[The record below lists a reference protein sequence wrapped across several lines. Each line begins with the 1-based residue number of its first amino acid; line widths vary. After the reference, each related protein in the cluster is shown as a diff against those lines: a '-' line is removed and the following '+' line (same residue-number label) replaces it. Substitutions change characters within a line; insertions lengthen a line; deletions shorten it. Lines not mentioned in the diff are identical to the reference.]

1 MFMKIFTVLII
12 GFNNIFITP
21 QNIKNDKITTQS
33 LIRNKRQSNKVYD
46 FEIRNLKKI
55 RFLTERQDHD
65 LLKVEIRTE
74 ENINANIDKQLPNLK
89 NVKIFSLEFNAE
101 LVNNR
106 IKQKDFQK
114 ITNTYGTKIDTS
126 GLNFYTWMINIPNKT
141 IRIKAQ
147 GTELLTFEHDDT
159 NNYRLNKTNN
169 FEIEIEKDSTDIELP
184 TTTTDFDGNHNYND
198 VVDNLDY
205 LMIHRGDFDKFNY
218 SYLYWTPVFNF
229 IDTLEK
235 GYYKEFTIKNHGF
248 KDESYFYHKTSTI
261 LPNSEIIDPT
271 NATKI
276 EVIKK
281 IKKRLNEKI
290 NNLAGVNNA
299 IEGIDYNTEIKDND
313 NNYLDDSTTFDLTTD
328 NVADRTFT
336 VKFTA
341 IETSTQLQ
349 GTNTIKMVIPKQDDN
364 NDNVLKIKAFN
375 KTLIA
380 GNNYLQLLHGENE
393 IWKYDTTRAND
404 YYLIKYLFGTLNYL
418 NVKFSFLRY
427 DPDLKNDIYLYFKN
441 NIPSINNS
449 DYKNVFD
456 EIYEILGNFFASLFY
471 ATFDM
476 DEKTHTEI
484 DFKGVGN
491 YNKDYFIQIGFFY
504 RSLITFYPKK
514 YLINITGNSEL
525 LLRSYFFT
533 FDKKTHQENY
543 NTIKNN
549 NSIYQIDFNVLK
561 SYDNKLIKL
570 SVSKTANSINYLNT
584 DIDIRYGI
592 NIFTLTFPLYHKQNT
607 ANYNFKIYD
616 FNVLNSTAFIPD
628 GSTNSEWDDLIPPPN
643 CKYSGR
649 WIPTFNDIGC
659 AIQNAGIKMLNWM
672 LIASQIIT
680 ILRPLAIIAKAT
692 VNFSTAIFPV
702 FKTVPAFYYTFQF
715 LIGFA
720 IFLMILRIFV

>member
-12 GFNNIFITP
+12 SFNNIFTIP
-21 QNIKNDKITTQS
+21 QNINNDKSTAQSLIRSKRQNNESYELNLKKSKLTLKSSKDDNSKWNQKWEIKVNVENEFIPKNLPPRMKLNDWEFYVDKNDKITLPILKS
-33 LIRNKRQSNKVYD
+33 LEYDLNWEKNSEPRYWENKDFLSYQNK
-46 FEIRNLKKI
+46 K
-55 RFLTERQDHD
+55 
-65 LLKVEIRTE
+65 
-74 ENINANIDKQLPNLK
+74 LK
-89 NVKIFSLEFNAE
+89 NIKMKVQEWDKNERYAKWKILEFNAQSE
-101 LVNNR
+101 
-106 IKQKDFQK
+106 IK
-114 ITNTYGTKIDTS
+114 
-126 GLNFYTWMINIPNKT
+126 P
-141 IRIKAQ
+141 
-147 GTELLTFEHDDT
+147 
-159 NNYRLNKTNN
+159 
-169 FEIEIEKDSTDIELP
+169 STDIDLP
-184 TTTTDFDGNHNYND
+184 EKTTKFDGNYNYND

-235 GYYKEFTIKNHGF
+235 GYYKEFTIKNYGF
-248 KDESYFYHKTSTI
+248 KNESYFYHKTSSDK
-261 LPNSEIIDPT
+261 N
-271 NATKI
+271 
-276 EVIKK
+276 VV
-281 IKKRLNEKI
+281 NE
-290 NNLAGVNNA
+290 
-299 IEGIDYNTEIKDND
+299 
-313 NNYLDDSTTFDLTTD
+313 
-328 NVADRTFT
+328 
-336 VKFTA
+336 
-341 IETSTQLQ
+341 
-349 GTNTIKMVIPKQDDN
+349 
-364 NDNVLKIKAFN
+364 NVLKIKAFN

-380 GNNYLQLLHGENE
+380 GNKYLQLLHGENE
-393 IWKYDTTRAND
+393 IWKYGTTNSND

-418 NVKFSFLRY
+418 NVRFSFLRY

-449 DYKNVFD
+449 DYKNVFN

-484 DFKGVGN
+484 DFKGVEN
-491 YNKDYFIQIGFFY
+491 YKKDYFIQIGFFY

-514 YLINITGNSEL
+514 YLVNIIGNSEL

-533 FDKKTHQENY
+533 FDKKMHQDNY
-543 NTIKNN
+543 NAINN
-549 NSIYQIDFNVLK
+549 TNSIYQIDFNVLK
-561 SYDNKLIKL
+561 SYDNKLIAL
-570 SVSKTANSINYLNT
+570 PTNKTANSINYLNT

-592 NIFTLTFPLYHKQNT
+592 NIFTLTFPLYHKGNIS
-607 ANYNFKIYD
+607 NYNFKIYD

-628 GSTNSEWDDLIPPPN
+628 GSNNSEWDDLIPPAN

-659 AIQNAGIKMLNWM
+659 AIQNAGIKMINWI
-672 LIASQIIT
+672 LTASQIIT

>member
-12 GFNNIFITP
+12 SFNNIFTIP
-21 QNIKNDKITTQS
+21 QNINNDKITTQS
-33 LIRNKRQSNKVYD
+33 LIRNKRQSDKIYD
-46 FEIRNLKKI
+46 FEIRNLEKVRFWISNSTNNITQVQINKIDNNNLNEKLPELRNLENLSFLFTQKLQNNQSKQDKIRQLINTGGQETAMRNTWVINKKI
-55 RFLTERQDHD
+55 T
-65 LLKVEIRTE
+65 
-74 ENINANIDKQLPNLK
+74 
-89 NVKIFSLEFNAE
+89 
-101 LVNNR
+101 
-106 IKQKDFQK
+106 
-114 ITNTYGTKIDTS
+114 
-126 GLNFYTWMINIPNKT
+126 
-141 IRIKAQ
+141 IKAQ
-147 GTELLTFEHDDT
+147 GTNLDDCKYDSLGNISPAYDDNKIDYILRST
-159 NNYRLNKTNN
+159 ND
-169 FEIEIEKDSTDIELP
+169 FEIEIEKDSTDINLP
-184 TTTTDFDGNHNYND
+184 ITTTKFDGNHKYND
-198 VVDNLDY
+198 IIDNLDY

-248 KDESYFYHKTSTI
+248 KNESYFYHKTSS
-261 LPNSEIIDPT
+261 SEDEINT
-271 NATKI
+271 NI
-276 EVIKK
+276 
-281 IKKRLNEKI
+281 
-290 NNLAGVNNA
+290 
-299 IEGIDYNTEIKDND
+299 
-313 NNYLDDSTTFDLTTD
+313 
-328 NVADRTFT
+328 
-336 VKFTA
+336 
-341 IETSTQLQ
+341 
-349 GTNTIKMVIPKQDDN
+349 
-364 NDNVLKIKAFN
+364 LKIKAFN

-380 GNNYLQLLHGENE
+380 GNDYLQLLHGESE
-393 IWKYDTTRAND
+393 IWKYNTQNTND

-418 NVKFSFLRY
+418 DVKFSFLRY
-427 DPDLKNDIYLYFKN
+427 DPDLRNDIYFYFKN

-449 DYKNVFD
+449 DYKNIFD

-484 DFKGVGN
+484 DFKGVDN

-514 YLINITGNSEL
+514 YLINVTGNSEL

-533 FDKKTHQENY
+533 FDKKMHQENY
-543 NTIKNN
+543 NAINN
-549 NSIYQIDFNVLK
+549 TNNIYQIDFNVLK

-570 SVSKTANSINYLNT
+570 SASNTANSINYLNT

-592 NIFTLTFPLYHKQNT
+592 NIFTLTFPLYHNGNNS
-607 ANYNFKIYD
+607 NYNFKIYD

-628 GSTNSEWDDLIPPPN
+628 GSTNSEWDDLIPPAN

-672 LIASQIIT
+672 LTASQIIT

-720 IFLMILRIFV
+720 IFLMILRIFM

>member
-1 MFMKIFTVLII
+1 MKIFTVLII
-12 GFNNIFITP
+12 SFNNIFTIP
-21 QNIKNDKITTQS
+21 QNINNDEITTQS
-33 LIRNKRQSNKVYD
+33 LIRNKRQNNQIYEKEVKLENLKEVEIENIQQHHDELKIIIKVPININKKNLEEVLKERPKPTND
-46 FEIRNLKKI
+46 KLEFITPAFSKNNEIRKNIEDLTGKYGKI
-55 RFLTERQDHD
+55 
-65 LLKVEIRTE
+65 
-74 ENINANIDKQLPNLK
+74 INQN
-89 NVKIFSLEFNAE
+89 
-101 LVNNR
+101 NNR
-106 IKQKDFQK
+106 KTYKIQKFIQLEMTINYYDHS
-114 ITNTYGTKIDTS
+114 S
-126 GLNFYTWMINIPNKT
+126 G
-141 IRIKAQ
+141 
-147 GTELLTFEHDDT
+147 
-159 NNYRLNKTNN
+159 YR
-169 FEIEIEKDSTDIELP
+169 IEINPRKTFIIKTEKDTTDIDLP
-184 TTTTDFDGNHNYND
+184 EITKKFDGNHNYND

-484 DFKGVGN
+484 DFKGIEN
-491 YNKDYFIQIGFFY
+491 YKKDYFIQIGFFY

-514 YLINITGNSEL
+514 YLVNIIGNSEL

-533 FDKKTHQENY
+533 FDKKMHQENY
-543 NTIKNN
+543 NAINN
-549 NSIYQIDFNVLK
+549 TNSIYQINFNVLK
-561 SYDNKLIKL
+561 SYDNKLITL
-570 SVSKTANSINYLNT
+570 PTSKTANSINYLNT

-592 NIFTLTFPLYHKQNT
+592 NIFTLTFPLYHKGNIS
-607 ANYNFKIYD
+607 NYNFKIYD

-628 GSTNSEWDDLIPPPN
+628 GSNNSEWDDLIPPAN

-659 AIQNAGIKMLNWM
+659 AIQNAGIKMINWI
-672 LIASQIIT
+672 LTASQIIT

-692 VNFSTAIFPV
+692 VNFSTDIFPV

>member
-1 MFMKIFTVLII
+1 MFMKIFTVLTIS
-12 GFNNIFITP
+12 FNNIFTIP
-21 QNIKNDKITTQS
+21 SNINNDKTKTQLIRTKRQNDKIY
-33 LIRNKRQSNKVYD
+33 N
-46 FEIRNLKKI
+46 FEIRNLEKVQFWISARKNNLNLYPVTQVAIEKKDNINLNEKLPELKNLNWLIFRFTLEFKDNQSKQDEIRQLITTHGQKIDEDSDNKLWIINKKI
-55 RFLTERQDHD
+55 
-65 LLKVEIRTE
+65 
-74 ENINANIDKQLPNLK
+74 A
-89 NVKIFSLEFNAE
+89 
-101 LVNNR
+101 
-106 IKQKDFQK
+106 
-114 ITNTYGTKIDTS
+114 
-126 GLNFYTWMINIPNKT
+126 
-141 IRIKAQ
+141 IKAQ
-147 GTELLTFEHDDT
+147 GTRLDTLNHDNNIT
-159 NNYRLNKTNN
+159 NYRLNKTNN
-169 FEIEIEKDSTDIELP
+169 FKIEIEKDSTDIDLP
-184 TTTTDFDGNHNYND
+184 TTTTKFDGNHNYSN
-198 VVDNLDY
+198 VIDNLDY

-229 IDTLEK
+229 IDTLEE

-248 KDESYFYHKTSTI
+248 KDQSYFYHKTSS
-261 LPNSEIIDPT
+261 NK
-271 NATKI
+271 N
-276 EVIKK
+276 VV
-281 IKKRLNEKI
+281 NE
-290 NNLAGVNNA
+290 
-299 IEGIDYNTEIKDND
+299 
-313 NNYLDDSTTFDLTTD
+313 
-328 NVADRTFT
+328 
-336 VKFTA
+336 
-341 IETSTQLQ
+341 
-349 GTNTIKMVIPKQDDN
+349 
-364 NDNVLKIKAFN
+364 NVLKIQAFN
-375 KTLIA
+375 KTIIA
-380 GNNYLQLLHGENE
+380 GNKYLQLLHGEKE
-393 IWKYDTTRAND
+393 IWKYDTANAND

-427 DPDLKNDIYLYFKN
+427 DPDLRNDIYLYFKN

-476 DEKTHTEI
+476 DEKTYTEI
-484 DFKGVGN
+484 DFKGVDN
-491 YNKDYFIQIGFFY
+491 YNKNYFIQIGFFY
-504 RSLITFYPKK
+504 RSLITFYSQK
-514 YLINITGNSEL
+514 YLVNIIGNSEL

-543 NTIKNN
+543 DAFKNN

-561 SYDNKLIKL
+561 SYDNKLITL
-570 SVSKTANSINYLNT
+570 PTSNTANSINYLNT

-592 NIFTLTFPLYHKQNT
+592 NIFTLTFPLYHKDNIS
-607 ANYNFKIYD
+607 NYNFKIYD

-628 GSTNSEWDDLIPPPN
+628 GSNNSEWDDLIPPAN

-672 LIASQIIT
+672 LTASRVIT

>member
-1 MFMKIFTVLII
+1 MFMKIFTMII
-12 GFNNIFITP
+12 ISFNNIFTIPWNINNDKTKTQSLIRSKR
-21 QNIKNDKITTQS
+21 QNNESYELNLKKSKLTLKSSKDDNSKWNQKWEIKFNVENKFMPKNLPPRMKLNDWEFYVDKNDKITLPILKS
-33 LIRNKRQSNKVYD
+33 LEYDLNWEKNSEPRYWENKDFLSYQNK
-46 FEIRNLKKI
+46 K
-55 RFLTERQDHD
+55 
-65 LLKVEIRTE
+65 
-74 ENINANIDKQLPNLK
+74 LK
-89 NVKIFSLEFNAE
+89 NIKMKVREWDKNERYAKWKILEFDAQSE
-101 LVNNR
+101 
-106 IKQKDFQK
+106 
-114 ITNTYGTKIDTS
+114 TK
-126 GLNFYTWMINIPNKT
+126 P
-141 IRIKAQ
+141 
-147 GTELLTFEHDDT
+147 
-159 NNYRLNKTNN
+159 
-169 FEIEIEKDSTDIELP
+169 STDIDLP
-184 TTTTDFDGNHNYND
+184 EKTTKFDGNHNYSD
-198 VVDNLDY
+198 VIDNLDY

-248 KDESYFYHKTSTI
+248 KNESYFYHKNSTI

-281 IKKRLNEKI
+281 IKKRLNETI
-290 NNLAGVNNA
+290 NNLTGVNNA

-313 NNYLDDSTTFDLTTD
+313 NNYLDERATFDLTTD

-349 GTNTIKMVIPKQDDN
+349 GTNTIKMTIPKQDDN

-380 GNNYLQLLHGENE
+380 GNNYLQLLHGEAE
-393 IWKYDTTRAND
+393 IWKYDTKKAND

-418 NVKFSFLRY
+418 NVRFSFLRY
-427 DPDLKNDIYLYFKN
+427 DPELKNDIYLYFKN
-441 NIPSINNS
+441 NIPGINNS

-476 DEKTHTEI
+476 DENTHTEI
-484 DFKGVGN
+484 DFKGVDN
-491 YNKDYFIQIGFFY
+491 YNKNYFIQIGFFY

-514 YLINITGNSEL
+514 YLVNIIGNSEL

-533 FDKKTHQENY
+533 FDKKTHQKNY
-543 NTIKNN
+543 NAIKNN

-561 SYDNKLIKL
+561 SYDNKLITL
-570 SVSKTANSINYLNT
+570 PTSKPANSINYLNT

-592 NIFTLTFPLYHKQNT
+592 NIFTLTFPLYHKGGIS
-607 ANYNFKIYD
+607 NYNFKIYD

-628 GSTNSEWDDLIPPPN
+628 GSTNSEWDDLIPPAN

-659 AIQNAGIKMLNWM
+659 TIQNASIKMINWI
-672 LIASQIIT
+672 LTASQIIT

-692 VNFSTAIFPV
+692 VNFSTAIFPI

>member
-12 GFNNIFITP
+12 SFNNIFTIP
-21 QNIKNDKITTQS
+21 QNINNDKSTAQSLIRSKRQNNESYELNLKKSKLTLKSSKDDNSKWNQKWEIKVNVENEFMPKNLPPRMKLNDWEFYVDKNDKITLPILKS
-33 LIRNKRQSNKVYD
+33 LEYDLNWEKNSEPRYWENKDFLSYQNK
-46 FEIRNLKKI
+46 K
-55 RFLTERQDHD
+55 
-65 LLKVEIRTE
+65 
-74 ENINANIDKQLPNLK
+74 LK
-89 NVKIFSLEFNAE
+89 NIKMKVQEWDKNERYAKWKILEFDAQSE
-101 LVNNR
+101 
-106 IKQKDFQK
+106 IK
-114 ITNTYGTKIDTS
+114 
-126 GLNFYTWMINIPNKT
+126 P
-141 IRIKAQ
+141 
-147 GTELLTFEHDDT
+147 
-159 NNYRLNKTNN
+159 
-169 FEIEIEKDSTDIELP
+169 STDIDLP
-184 TTTTDFDGNHNYND
+184 EKTTKFDGNHNYND

-248 KDESYFYHKTSTI
+248 KDESYFYHKTSSDK
-261 LPNSEIIDPT
+261 N
-271 NATKI
+271 
-276 EVIKK
+276 VV
-281 IKKRLNEKI
+281 NE
-290 NNLAGVNNA
+290 
-299 IEGIDYNTEIKDND
+299 
-313 NNYLDDSTTFDLTTD
+313 
-328 NVADRTFT
+328 
-336 VKFTA
+336 
-341 IETSTQLQ
+341 
-349 GTNTIKMVIPKQDDN
+349 
-364 NDNVLKIKAFN
+364 NVLKIKAFN

-380 GNNYLQLLHGENE
+380 GNKYLQLLHGENE
-393 IWKYDTTRAND
+393 IWKYDTANAND

-418 NVKFSFLRY
+418 NVRFSFLRY

-484 DFKGVGN
+484 DFKGVEN
-491 YNKDYFIQIGFFY
+491 YKKDYFIQIGFFY

-514 YLINITGNSEL
+514 YLVNIIGNSEL

-533 FDKKTHQENY
+533 FDKKMHQENY
-543 NTIKNN
+543 NVINN
-549 NSIYQIDFNVLK
+549 TNGIYQIDFNVLK
-561 SYDNKLIKL
+561 SYDNKLITL
-570 SVSKTANSINYLNT
+570 PTIKTANSINYLNT

-592 NIFTLTFPLYHKQNT
+592 NIFTLTFPLYHKGNIS
-607 ANYNFKIYD
+607 NYNFKIYD

-628 GSTNSEWDDLIPPPN
+628 GSTNSEWDDLIPPAN

-659 AIQNAGIKMLNWM
+659 AIQNASIKMINWI
-672 LIASQIIT
+672 LTASQVIT

>member
-12 GFNNIFITP
+12 SFNNIFTIP
-21 QNIKNDKITTQS
+21 QNINNDEITTQS
-33 LIRNKRQSNKVYD
+33 LIRNKRQNNQIYEKEVKLENLKEVEIENIQQHHDELKIIIKVPININKKNLEEVLKERPKPTND
-46 FEIRNLKKI
+46 KLEFITPAFSKNNEIRKNIEDLTGKYGKI
-55 RFLTERQDHD
+55 
-65 LLKVEIRTE
+65 
-74 ENINANIDKQLPNLK
+74 INQN
-89 NVKIFSLEFNAE
+89 
-101 LVNNR
+101 NNR
-106 IKQKDFQK
+106 KTYKIQKFIQLEMTINYYDHS
-114 ITNTYGTKIDTS
+114 S
-126 GLNFYTWMINIPNKT
+126 G
-141 IRIKAQ
+141 
-147 GTELLTFEHDDT
+147 
-159 NNYRLNKTNN
+159 YR
-169 FEIEIEKDSTDIELP
+169 IEINPRKTFIIKTEKDTTDIDLP
-184 TTTTDFDGNHNYND
+184 EITKKFDGNHNYND

-484 DFKGVGN
+484 DFKGIEN
-491 YNKDYFIQIGFFY
+491 YKKDYFIQIGFFY

-514 YLINITGNSEL
+514 YLVNIIGNSEL

-533 FDKKTHQENY
+533 FDKKMHQENY
-543 NTIKNN
+543 NAINN
-549 NSIYQIDFNVLK
+549 TNSIYQINFNVLK
-561 SYDNKLIKL
+561 SYDNKLITL
-570 SVSKTANSINYLNT
+570 PTSKTANSINYLNT

-592 NIFTLTFPLYHKQNT
+592 NIFTLTFPLYHKGNIS
-607 ANYNFKIYD
+607 NYNFKIYD

-628 GSTNSEWDDLIPPPN
+628 GSNNSEWDDLIPPAN
-643 CKYSGR
+643 CANIRDDEY
-649 WIPTFNDIGC
+649 
-659 AIQNAGIKMLNWM
+659 QH
-672 LIASQIIT
+672 
-680 ILRPLAIIAKAT
+680 
-692 VNFSTAIFPV
+692 
-702 FKTVPAFYYTFQF
+702 
-715 LIGFA
+715 
-720 IFLMILRIFV
+720 LMILVVPFKMLVSKW

>member
-12 GFNNIFITP
+12 SFNNIFTIP
-21 QNIKNDKITTQS
+21 QNINNDKATSQS

-46 FEIRNLKKI
+46 FEIRNLEKVRFWISNSTNNITQVQINKIDNNNLNEKLPELRNLENLSFLFTQKLQNNQSKQDKIRQLINTVGQETAMRNTWVINKKI
-55 RFLTERQDHD
+55 T
-65 LLKVEIRTE
+65 
-74 ENINANIDKQLPNLK
+74 
-89 NVKIFSLEFNAE
+89 
-101 LVNNR
+101 
-106 IKQKDFQK
+106 
-114 ITNTYGTKIDTS
+114 
-126 GLNFYTWMINIPNKT
+126 
-141 IRIKAQ
+141 IKAQ
-147 GTELLTFEHDDT
+147 GTNLDDCKYDSLGNISPAYDDNKIDYILRST
-159 NNYRLNKTNN
+159 ND
-169 FEIEIEKDSTDIELP
+169 FEIEIEKDSTDIDLP
-184 TTTTDFDGNHNYND
+184 ETTTKFDGNHNYND

-229 IDTLEK
+229 INTLEK

-281 IKKRLNEKI
+281 IKKRLNETI

-427 DPDLKNDIYLYFKN
+427 DPDLRNDIYLYFKN
-441 NIPSINNS
+441 NIPNINNNN
-449 DYKNVFD
+449 YKKNFW
-456 EIYEILGNFFASLFY
+456 GNLW
-471 ATFDM
+471 
-476 DEKTHTEI
+476 
-484 DFKGVGN
+484 
-491 YNKDYFIQIGFFY
+491 
-504 RSLITFYPKK
+504 
-514 YLINITGNSEL
+514 
-525 LLRSYFFT
+525 
-533 FDKKTHQENY
+533 
-543 NTIKNN
+543 NT
-549 NSIYQIDFNVLK
+549 
-561 SYDNKLIKL
+561 
-570 SVSKTANSINYLNT
+570 
-584 DIDIRYGI
+584 
-592 NIFTLTFPLYHKQNT
+592 
-607 ANYNFKIYD
+607 
-616 FNVLNSTAFIPD
+616 
-628 GSTNSEWDDLIPPPN
+628 W
-643 CKYSGR
+643 
-649 WIPTFNDIGC
+649 
-659 AIQNAGIKMLNWM
+659 
-672 LIASQIIT
+672 
-680 ILRPLAIIAKAT
+680 
-692 VNFSTAIFPV
+692 
-702 FKTVPAFYYTFQF
+702 
-715 LIGFA
+715 
-720 IFLMILRIFV
+720 

>member
-1 MFMKIFTVLII
+1 MKIFTVLII
-12 GFNNIFITP
+12 SFNNIFTIP
-21 QNIKNDKITTQS
+21 QNINNDEMTTQS
-33 LIRNKRQSNKVYD
+33 LIRNKIESNKVYNFEIKNLEKVNFWILNSTNSVAEVNIYKKDNSNLNEKLPELKNLND
-46 FEIRNLKKI
+46 FTFQFTKELQNNQDKQEKIRNLITTHGQKIKENSTYKTWVINKKI
-55 RFLTERQDHD
+55 TIKAHGTD
-65 LLKVEIRTE
+65 LY
-74 ENINANIDKQLPNLK
+74 N
-89 NVKIFSLEFNAE
+89 F
-101 LVNNR
+101 
-106 IKQKDFQK
+106 KDFF
-114 ITNTYGTKIDTS
+114 D
-126 GLNFYTWMINIPNKT
+126 KT
-141 IRIKAQ
+141 
-147 GTELLTFEHDDT
+147 
-159 NNYRLNKTNN
+159 NYRLNETNN
-169 FEIEIEKDSTDIELP
+169 FEIKIEKDSTDIELP
-184 TTTTDFDGNHNYND
+184 TTITNFDGNHNYSD
-198 VVDNLDY
+198 VIDNLDY

-235 GYYKEFTIKNHGF
+235 GYYKEFMIKNHGF
-248 KDESYFYHKTSTI
+248 KDESYFYHKNSTI
-261 LPNSEIIDPT
+261 LPDSEIIDPT

-281 IKKRLNEKI
+281 IKKKLNEAI
-290 NNLAGVNNA
+290 NNLTGVNNA

-313 NNYLDDSTTFDLTTD
+313 NNYLDERATFDLTTD

-341 IETSTQLQ
+341 TETSTQLQ
-349 GTNTIKMVIPKQDDN
+349 GTNTIKMVIPKQEDT

-380 GNNYLQLLHGENE
+380 GNNYLQLLHGETE
-393 IWKYDTTRAND
+393 IWKYDTKKAND

-418 NVKFSFLRY
+418 NVRFSFLRH
-427 DPDLKNDIYLYFKN
+427 DPELRNDIYLYFKN
-441 NIPSINNS
+441 NIPSINSNN
-449 DYKNVFD
+449 YKNTFD

-484 DFKGVGN
+484 DFKSVEN
-491 YNKDYFIQIGFFY
+491 YKKDYFIQIGFFY

-514 YLINITGNSEL
+514 YLINVTGNSEL

-543 NTIKNN
+543 TAIKNN
-549 NSIYQIDFNVLK
+549 NSIYQIEFNVLK
-561 SYDNKLIKL
+561 SYDNKLIAL
-570 SVSKTANSINYLNT
+570 PTNKTVNSINYLNT

-592 NIFTLTFPLYHKQNT
+592 NIFTLTFPLYNKDNT
-607 ANYNFKIYD
+607 PDYNFKIYD

-628 GSTNSEWDDLIPPPN
+628 GSNNSEWDDLIPPAN

-659 AIQNAGIKMLNWM
+659 AIQNAGIKMINWI
-672 LIASQIIT
+672 LTASQIIA

-692 VNFSTAIFPV
+692 VNFSTAIFPI

>member
-1 MFMKIFTVLII
+1 MFMKIFTVLTI
-12 GFNNIFITP
+12 GFNNIFTIP
-21 QNIKNDKITTQS
+21 QNINNDKATAQSLIRSKRQNNESYELNLKKSKLTLKSSKDDNSKWNQKWEIKVNVENEFMPKNLPPRMKLNGWEFYVDKNDKITLPILKS
-33 LIRNKRQSNKVYD
+33 LEYDLNWEKNSEPRYWENKDFLSYQNK
-46 FEIRNLKKI
+46 K
-55 RFLTERQDHD
+55 
-65 LLKVEIRTE
+65 
-74 ENINANIDKQLPNLK
+74 LK
-89 NVKIFSLEFNAE
+89 NIKMKVQEWDKNERYAKWKILEFDAQSE
-101 LVNNR
+101 
-106 IKQKDFQK
+106 IK
-114 ITNTYGTKIDTS
+114 
-126 GLNFYTWMINIPNKT
+126 P
-141 IRIKAQ
+141 
-147 GTELLTFEHDDT
+147 
-159 NNYRLNKTNN
+159 
-169 FEIEIEKDSTDIELP
+169 STDIDLP
-184 TTTTDFDGNHNYND
+184 EKTTKFDGNHNYND
-198 VVDNLDY
+198 VLDNLDY

-248 KDESYFYHKTSTI
+248 KDESYFYHKTSSDK
-261 LPNSEIIDPT
+261 N
-271 NATKI
+271 
-276 EVIKK
+276 VV
-281 IKKRLNEKI
+281 NE
-290 NNLAGVNNA
+290 
-299 IEGIDYNTEIKDND
+299 
-313 NNYLDDSTTFDLTTD
+313 
-328 NVADRTFT
+328 
-336 VKFTA
+336 
-341 IETSTQLQ
+341 
-349 GTNTIKMVIPKQDDN
+349 
-364 NDNVLKIKAFN
+364 NVLKIKAFN

-380 GNNYLQLLHGENE
+380 GNKYLQLLHGETE
-393 IWKYDTTRAND
+393 IWKYNTVNTND

-418 NVKFSFLRY
+418 NVRFSFLRY
-427 DPDLKNDIYLYFKN
+427 DPNLKNDIYLYFKN

-484 DFKGVGN
+484 DFKGVEN
-491 YNKDYFIQIGFFY
+491 YKKDYFIQIGFFY

-514 YLINITGNSEL
+514 YLVNIIGNSEL

-533 FDKKTHQENY
+533 FDKKMHQENY
-543 NTIKNN
+543 NVINN
-549 NSIYQIDFNVLK
+549 TNGIYQIDFNVLK
-561 SYDNKLIKL
+561 SYDNKLITL
-570 SVSKTANSINYLNT
+570 PTSKTANSINYLNT

-592 NIFTLTFPLYHKQNT
+592 NIFTLTFPLYHKGNIS
-607 ANYNFKIYD
+607 NYNFKIYD

-628 GSTNSEWDDLIPPPN
+628 GSTNSEWDDLIPPAN

-659 AIQNAGIKMLNWM
+659 AIQNASIKMLNWM
-672 LIASQIIT
+672 LTASQIIT

>member
-12 GFNNIFITP
+12 SFNNIFTIP
-21 QNIKNDKITTQS
+21 QNINNDEMTTQS
-33 LIRNKRQSNKVYD
+33 LIRNKIESNKVYNFEIKNLEKVNFWILNSTNSVAEVNIYKKDNSNLNEKLPELKNLND
-46 FEIRNLKKI
+46 FTFQFTKELQNNQDKQEKIRNLITTHGQKIKENSTYKTWVINKKI
-55 RFLTERQDHD
+55 TIKAHGTD
-65 LLKVEIRTE
+65 LY
-74 ENINANIDKQLPNLK
+74 N
-89 NVKIFSLEFNAE
+89 F
-101 LVNNR
+101 
-106 IKQKDFQK
+106 KDFF
-114 ITNTYGTKIDTS
+114 D
-126 GLNFYTWMINIPNKT
+126 KT
-141 IRIKAQ
+141 
-147 GTELLTFEHDDT
+147 
-159 NNYRLNKTNN
+159 NYRLNETNN
-169 FEIEIEKDSTDIELP
+169 FEIKIEKDSTDIELP
-184 TTTTDFDGNHNYND
+184 TTITNFDGNHNYSD
-198 VVDNLDY
+198 VIDNLDY

-235 GYYKEFTIKNHGF
+235 GYYKEFMIKNHGF
-248 KDESYFYHKTSTI
+248 KDESYFYHKNSTI
-261 LPNSEIIDPT
+261 LPDSEIIDPT

-281 IKKRLNEKI
+281 IKKKLNEAI
-290 NNLAGVNNA
+290 NNLTGVNNA

-313 NNYLDDSTTFDLTTD
+313 NNYLDERATFDLTTD

-341 IETSTQLQ
+341 TETSTQLQ
-349 GTNTIKMVIPKQDDN
+349 GTNTIKMVIPKQEDT

-380 GNNYLQLLHGENE
+380 GNNYLQLLHGETE
-393 IWKYDTTRAND
+393 IWKYDTKKAND

-418 NVKFSFLRY
+418 NVKFSFLRH
-427 DPDLKNDIYLYFKN
+427 DPELRNDIYLYFKN
-441 NIPSINNS
+441 NIPSINSNN
-449 DYKNVFD
+449 YKNTFD

-484 DFKGVGN
+484 DFKSVEN
-491 YNKDYFIQIGFFY
+491 YKKDYFIQIGFFY

-514 YLINITGNSEL
+514 YLINVTGNSEL

-543 NTIKNN
+543 TAIKNN
-549 NSIYQIDFNVLK
+549 NSIYQIEFNVLK
-561 SYDNKLIKL
+561 SYDNKLIAL
-570 SVSKTANSINYLNT
+570 PTNKTVNSINYLNT

-592 NIFTLTFPLYHKQNT
+592 NIFTLTFPLYNKDNT
-607 ANYNFKIYD
+607 PDYNFKIYD

-628 GSTNSEWDDLIPPPN
+628 GSNNSEWDDLIPPAN

-659 AIQNAGIKMLNWM
+659 AIQNAGIKMINWI
-672 LIASQIIT
+672 LTASQIIA

-692 VNFSTAIFPV
+692 VNFSTAIFPI

>member
-1 MFMKIFTVLII
+1 ME
-12 GFNNIFITP
+12 
-21 QNIKNDKITTQS
+21 IKNYGKNTRGFAVFTNEPVFKEIKEIYNYKKENSTPEE
-33 LIRNKRQSNKVYD
+33 REFYD
-46 FEIRNLKKI
+46 
-55 RFLTERQDHD
+55 
-65 LLKVEIRTE
+65 
-74 ENINANIDKQLPNLK
+74 
-89 NVKIFSLEFNAE
+89 
-101 LVNNR
+101 
-106 IKQKDFQK
+106 KDFQK
-114 ITNTYGTKIDTS
+114 TNIEY
-126 GLNFYTWMINIPNKT
+126 FYTAKKIKDVKITIQEYSYPGSNKFHVKKFLAKLET
-141 IRIKAQ
+141 KP
-147 GTELLTFEHDDT
+147 
-159 NNYRLNKTNN
+159 
-169 FEIEIEKDSTDIELP
+169 STDIDLP
-184 TTTTDFDGNHNYND
+184 ETTTKFDGNHNYND

-248 KDESYFYHKTSTI
+248 KNESYFYHKTSS
-261 LPNSEIIDPT
+261 SED
-271 NATKI
+271 
-276 EVIKK
+276 E
-281 IKKRLNEKI
+281 I
-290 NNLAGVNNA
+290 NNN
-299 IEGIDYNTEIKDND
+299 I
-313 NNYLDDSTTFDLTTD
+313 
-328 NVADRTFT
+328 
-336 VKFTA
+336 
-341 IETSTQLQ
+341 
-349 GTNTIKMVIPKQDDN
+349 
-364 NDNVLKIKAFN
+364 LKIKAFN

-380 GNNYLQLLHGENE
+380 GNNYLQLLHSESE
-393 IWKYDTTRAND
+393 IWKYNTENTND

-427 DPDLKNDIYLYFKN
+427 DPDLRNDIYFYFKN
-441 NIPSINNS
+441 NIPSINNNS
-449 DYKNVFD
+449 DYKNIFD
-456 EIYEILGNFFASLFY
+456 EIYEILGNFFAILFY

-476 DEKTHTEI
+476 DEKTHTKI
-484 DFKGVGN
+484 DFKGVDN

-514 YLINITGNSEL
+514 YLINVTGNSEL

-543 NTIKNN
+543 TAIKNN

-561 SYDNKLIKL
+561 SYDNKLIVL
-570 SVSKTANSINYLNT
+570 PTNKTVNSINYLNT

-592 NIFTLTFPLYHKQNT
+592 NIFTLTFPLYHKNNT
-607 ANYNFKIYD
+607 SKYNFKIYD

-672 LIASQIIT
+672 LTASQIIT

-702 FKTVPAFYYTFQF
+702 FNTVPAFYYTFQF

>member
-12 GFNNIFITP
+12 SFNNIFTIP
-21 QNIKNDKITTQS
+21 QNINNDEMTTQS
-33 LIRNKRQSNKVYD
+33 LIRNKIESNKVYNFEIKNLEKVNFWILNSTNSVAEVNIYKKDNSNLNEKLPELKNLND
-46 FEIRNLKKI
+46 FTFQFTKELQNNQDKQEKIRNLITTHGQKIKENSTYKTWVINKKI
-55 RFLTERQDHD
+55 TIKAHGTD
-65 LLKVEIRTE
+65 LY
-74 ENINANIDKQLPNLK
+74 N
-89 NVKIFSLEFNAE
+89 F
-101 LVNNR
+101 
-106 IKQKDFQK
+106 KDFF
-114 ITNTYGTKIDTS
+114 D
-126 GLNFYTWMINIPNKT
+126 KT
-141 IRIKAQ
+141 
-147 GTELLTFEHDDT
+147 
-159 NNYRLNKTNN
+159 NYRLNETNN
-169 FEIEIEKDSTDIELP
+169 FEIKIEKDSTDIELP
-184 TTTTDFDGNHNYND
+184 TTITNFDGNHNYSD
-198 VVDNLDY
+198 VIDNLDY

-235 GYYKEFTIKNHGF
+235 GYYKEFMIKNHGF
-248 KDESYFYHKTSTI
+248 KDESYFYHKNSTI
-261 LPNSEIIDPT
+261 LPDSEIIDPT

-281 IKKRLNEKI
+281 IKKKLNEAI
-290 NNLAGVNNA
+290 NNLTGVNNA

-313 NNYLDDSTTFDLTTD
+313 NNYLDERATFDLTTD

-341 IETSTQLQ
+341 TETSTQLQ
-349 GTNTIKMVIPKQDDN
+349 GTNTIKMVIPKQEDT

-380 GNNYLQLLHGENE
+380 GNNYLQLLHGETE
-393 IWKYDTTRAND
+393 IWKYDTKKAND

-418 NVKFSFLRY
+418 NVRFSFLRH
-427 DPDLKNDIYLYFKN
+427 DPELRNDIYLYFKN
-441 NIPSINNS
+441 NIPSINSNN
-449 DYKNVFD
+449 YKNTFD

-484 DFKGVGN
+484 DFKSVEN
-491 YNKDYFIQIGFFY
+491 YKKDYFIQIGFFY

-514 YLINITGNSEL
+514 YLINVTGNSEL

-543 NTIKNN
+543 TAIKNN
-549 NSIYQIDFNVLK
+549 NSIYQIEFNVLK
-561 SYDNKLIKL
+561 SYDNKLIAL
-570 SVSKTANSINYLNT
+570 PTNKTVNSINYLNT

-592 NIFTLTFPLYHKQNT
+592 NIFTLTFPLYNKDNT
-607 ANYNFKIYD
+607 PDYNFKIYD

-628 GSTNSEWDDLIPPPN
+628 GSNNSEWDDLIPPAN

-659 AIQNAGIKMLNWM
+659 AIQNAGIKMINWI
-672 LIASQIIT
+672 LTASQIIA

-692 VNFSTAIFPV
+692 VNFSTAIFPI

>member
-12 GFNNIFITP
+12 SFNNIF
-21 QNIKNDKITTQS
+21 NIPPNINNDEMTTQS
-33 LIRNKRQSNKVYD
+33 LIRNKRQSDKIYN
-46 FEIRNLKKI
+46 FEIRNLEKI

-159 NNYRLNKTNN
+159 NNYRLNKTND

-184 TTTTDFDGNHNYND
+184 TTNTKFDGNYNYND
-198 VVDNLDY
+198 VIENLDY

-248 KDESYFYHKTSTI
+248 KDESYFYHKTSS
-261 LPNSEIIDPT
+261 NK
-271 NATKI
+271 N
-276 EVIKK
+276 VV
-281 IKKRLNEKI
+281 NE
-290 NNLAGVNNA
+290 
-299 IEGIDYNTEIKDND
+299 
-313 NNYLDDSTTFDLTTD
+313 
-328 NVADRTFT
+328 
-336 VKFTA
+336 
-341 IETSTQLQ
+341 
-349 GTNTIKMVIPKQDDN
+349 
-364 NDNVLKIKAFN
+364 NVLKIQAFN
-375 KTLIA
+375 KTIIA
-380 GNNYLQLLHGENE
+380 GNKYLQLLHGEKE
-393 IWKYDTTRAND
+393 IWKYDTANAND

-418 NVKFSFLRY
+418 NVRFSFLRY
-427 DPDLKNDIYLYFKN
+427 DPDLRNDIYLYFKN

-476 DEKTHTEI
+476 DEKTYTEI
-484 DFKGVGN
+484 DFKGVDN

-514 YLINITGNSEL
+514 YLINVTGNSEL

-543 NTIKNN
+543 NAINN
-549 NSIYQIDFNVLK
+549 TNSIYQIDFNVLK
-561 SYDNKLIKL
+561 SYDNKLINL
-570 SVSKTANSINYLNT
+570 PINNTVNSINYLNT

-592 NIFTLTFPLYHKQNT
+592 NIFTLTFPLYHKGNIS
-607 ANYNFKIYD
+607 NYNFKIYD

-659 AIQNAGIKMLNWM
+659 AIQNASIKMLNWM
-672 LIASQIIT
+672 LTASQIIT

-720 IFLMILRIFV
+720 VFLMILRIFL

>member
-1 MFMKIFTVLII
+1 MFMKIFTVLTI
-12 GFNNIFITP
+12 GFNNIFTIP
-21 QNIKNDKITTQS
+21 QNINNDKATAQSLIRSKRQNNESYELNLKKSKLTLKSSKDDNSKWNQKWEIKVNVENEFMPKNLPPRMKLNGWEFYVDKNDKITLPILKS
-33 LIRNKRQSNKVYD
+33 LEYDLNWEKNSEPRYWENKDFLSYQNK
-46 FEIRNLKKI
+46 K
-55 RFLTERQDHD
+55 
-65 LLKVEIRTE
+65 
-74 ENINANIDKQLPNLK
+74 LK
-89 NVKIFSLEFNAE
+89 NIKMKVQEWDKNERYVKWKILEFDAQSE
-101 LVNNR
+101 
-106 IKQKDFQK
+106 IK
-114 ITNTYGTKIDTS
+114 
-126 GLNFYTWMINIPNKT
+126 P
-141 IRIKAQ
+141 
-147 GTELLTFEHDDT
+147 
-159 NNYRLNKTNN
+159 
-169 FEIEIEKDSTDIELP
+169 STDIDLP
-184 TTTTDFDGNHNYND
+184 EKTTKFDGNHNYND
-198 VVDNLDY
+198 VLDNLDY

-248 KDESYFYHKTSTI
+248 KDESYFYHKTSSDK
-261 LPNSEIIDPT
+261 N
-271 NATKI
+271 
-276 EVIKK
+276 VV
-281 IKKRLNEKI
+281 NE
-290 NNLAGVNNA
+290 
-299 IEGIDYNTEIKDND
+299 
-313 NNYLDDSTTFDLTTD
+313 
-328 NVADRTFT
+328 
-336 VKFTA
+336 
-341 IETSTQLQ
+341 
-349 GTNTIKMVIPKQDDN
+349 
-364 NDNVLKIKAFN
+364 NVLKIKAFN

-380 GNNYLQLLHGENE
+380 GNKYLQLLHGETE
-393 IWKYDTTRAND
+393 IWKYNTVNTND

-418 NVKFSFLRY
+418 NVRFSFLRY
-427 DPDLKNDIYLYFKN
+427 DPNLKNDIYLYFKN

-484 DFKGVGN
+484 DFKGVEN
-491 YNKDYFIQIGFFY
+491 YKKDYFIQIGFFY

-514 YLINITGNSEL
+514 YLVNIIGNSEL

-533 FDKKTHQENY
+533 FDKKMHQENY
-543 NTIKNN
+543 NVINN
-549 NSIYQIDFNVLK
+549 TNGIYQIDFNVLK
-561 SYDNKLIKL
+561 SYDNKLITL
-570 SVSKTANSINYLNT
+570 PTSKTANSINYLNT

-592 NIFTLTFPLYHKQNT
+592 NIFTLTFPLYHKGNIS
-607 ANYNFKIYD
+607 NYNFKIYD

-628 GSTNSEWDDLIPPPN
+628 GSTNSEWDDLIPPAN

-659 AIQNAGIKMLNWM
+659 AIQNASIKMLNWM
-672 LIASQIIT
+672 LTASQIIT

>member
-1 MFMKIFTVLII
+1 MKIFTLLII
-12 GFNNIFITP
+12 GFNNIFTIP
-21 QNIKNDKITTQS
+21 QNINNDKPTSQ
-33 LIRNKRQSNKVYD
+33 LIRNKRQNDKIYN
-46 FEIRNLKKI
+46 FEIKNLEKVNFWILNSTNSVAEINIYKKDNSNLNKKLPELKNLNDFTFQFTKELQNNQDKQEKIKNLITTYGQKIKENSTYKTWVINKKI
-55 RFLTERQDHD
+55 T
-65 LLKVEIRTE
+65 
-74 ENINANIDKQLPNLK
+74 
-89 NVKIFSLEFNAE
+89 
-101 LVNNR
+101 
-106 IKQKDFQK
+106 
-114 ITNTYGTKIDTS
+114 
-126 GLNFYTWMINIPNKT
+126 
-141 IRIKAQ
+141 IKAQ
-147 GTELLTFEHDDT
+147 GTDLYNFKDFFDKT
-159 NNYRLNKTNN
+159 NYRLNKTNN
-169 FEIEIEKDSTDIELP
+169 FEIEIEKDSTDIDLP
-184 TTTTDFDGNHNYND
+184 TTTIKFDGNHNYND
-198 VVDNLDY
+198 VIENLDY

-248 KDESYFYHKTSTI
+248 KDESYFYHKTSS
-261 LPNSEIIDPT
+261 SED
-271 NATKI
+271 
-276 EVIKK
+276 E
-281 IKKRLNEKI
+281 I
-290 NNLAGVNNA
+290 NKN
-299 IEGIDYNTEIKDND
+299 I
-313 NNYLDDSTTFDLTTD
+313 
-328 NVADRTFT
+328 
-336 VKFTA
+336 
-341 IETSTQLQ
+341 
-349 GTNTIKMVIPKQDDN
+349 
-364 NDNVLKIKAFN
+364 LKIKAFN

-380 GNNYLQLLHGENE
+380 GNNYLQLLHGEKE
-393 IWKYDTTRAND
+393 IWKYGTEKTND

-427 DPDLKNDIYLYFKN
+427 DPELRNDIYLYFKN
-441 NIPSINNS
+441 NIFSINNN
-449 DYKNVFD
+449 DYKNVFN

-484 DFKGVGN
+484 DFKGVDN

-514 YLINITGNSEL
+514 YLINVTGNSEL

-543 NTIKNN
+543 NVGKSN

-561 SYDNKLIKL
+561 SYDNKLIAL
-570 SVSKTANSINYLNT
+570 PTNKTVNSINYLNT

-592 NIFTLTFPLYHKQNT
+592 NIFTLTFPLYNKNN
-607 ANYNFKIYD
+607 APDYNFKIYD

-628 GSTNSEWDDLIPPPN
+628 GSTNSEWDDLIPPAN

-659 AIQNAGIKMLNWM
+659 AIQNAGIKMINWI
-672 LIASQIIT
+672 LTASQIIT

-692 VNFSTAIFPV
+692 VNFSTAIFSI
-702 FKTVPAFYYTFQF
+702 FKTVPAFYYTFHF